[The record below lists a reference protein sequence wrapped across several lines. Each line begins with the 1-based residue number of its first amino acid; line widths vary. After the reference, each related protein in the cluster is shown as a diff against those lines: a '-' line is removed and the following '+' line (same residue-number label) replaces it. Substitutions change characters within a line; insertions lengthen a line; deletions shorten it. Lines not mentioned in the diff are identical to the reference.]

1 MVFNHE
7 IYLINPYS
15 FFNTQYNI
23 LIQAISIHCQEG
35 HFWNCIWSW
44 NQSAQNAEFSIS
56 NKHFLSSFQSMHWY
70 LTWTTN
76 LLLIGNN
83 FVKFWILKQFFANFK
98 QISSLLSESLFMF
111 NSSNALA
118 WYDLSMVFDFKVDT
132 KRPSMG
138 ELQGGHEGVLQGV

>member
-1 MVFNHE
+1 MKNFLYGSGAEGIHWQNLWSIHATGFRLQDRCE
-7 IYLINPYS
+7 
-15 FFNTQYNI
+15 YNI
-23 LIQAISIHCQEG
+23 LIQAISIICQEG

-98 QISSLLSESLFMF
+98 QISSLLSESLFLS
-111 NSSNALA
+111 NSSNNAF
-118 WYDLSMVFDFKVDT
+118 V
-132 KRPSMG
+132 
-138 ELQGGHEGVLQGV
+138 